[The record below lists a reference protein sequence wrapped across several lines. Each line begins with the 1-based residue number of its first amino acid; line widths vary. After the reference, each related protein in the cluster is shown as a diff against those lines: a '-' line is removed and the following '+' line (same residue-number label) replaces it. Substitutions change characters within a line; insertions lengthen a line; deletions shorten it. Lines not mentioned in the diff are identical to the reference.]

1 MQETY
6 KLKTTLILLMN
17 QAEKEYKKQSDAAP
31 ELFIRYLKIILES
44 LSESARDTLLLEF
57 KLRLTQSV

>member
-1 MQETY
+1 MQETH

-44 LSESARDTLLLEF
+44 LS
-57 KLRLTQSV
+57 